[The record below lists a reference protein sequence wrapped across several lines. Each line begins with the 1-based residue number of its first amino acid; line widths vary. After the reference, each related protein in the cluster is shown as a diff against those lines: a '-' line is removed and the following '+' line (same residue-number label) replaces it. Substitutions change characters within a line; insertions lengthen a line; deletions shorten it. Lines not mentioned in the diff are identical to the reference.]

1 MIVIYAGWNAV
12 DAAASGEARDGR
24 AGFSPV
30 SDQRHA
36 DERRQS
42 VRQNRVVLT
51 PQRLASSLAEAR
63 KARPGRRASFRK
75 ATVSNKPDHRGELD
89 ISRQA
94 IAQGRPECLR

>member
-1 MIVIYAGWNAV
+1 MAGRV
-12 DAAASGEARDGR
+12 
-24 AGFSPV
+24 FSPV

>member
-51 PQRLASSLAEAR
+51 PQRLASSLAEVR
-63 KARPGRRASFRK
+63 KARPGPTCQLPRGDGDNK
-75 ATVSNKPDHRGELD
+75 ARFSGE
-89 ISRQA
+89 STA
-94 IAQGRPECLR
+94 